1 MERIT
6 DHVDLEEKETDVEL
20 TKLEFFAGM
29 ALCGT
34 ARSDNTWNEQ
44 ATVDT
49 AIEIARRMIGT
60 LEEEKRAE
68 EET

>member
-1 MERIT
+1 M
-6 DHVDLEEKETDVEL
+6 EL

-34 ARSDNTWNEQ
+34 ARSDNTWHEQ

-49 AIEIARRMIGT
+49 AIEIARRMIKA
-60 LEEEKRAE
+60 LEEENPAG

>member
-1 MERIT
+1 MG
-6 DHVDLEEKETDVEL
+6 L

-29 ALCGT
+29 ALCGA
-34 ARSDNTWNEQ
+34 ARSDNTWHEQ

-49 AIEIARRMIGT
+49 AIEIARRMIKT
-60 LEEEKRAE
+60 LEEEKRAV

>member
-1 MERIT
+1 M
-6 DHVDLEEKETDVEL
+6 EL

-29 ALCGT
+29 ALCGA

-44 ATVDT
+44 ASVDT
-49 AIEIARRMIGT
+49 AIEIARRMIKT
-60 LEEEKRAE
+60 LEEEDSAG